1 MKIMTRITRI
11 FQILIA
17 LYLVFFNISTL
28 YLTTFAMT
36 FAESE
41 IAIIEPEIE
50 LTRPQ
55 TPAIS
60 ATAAIVIDAESG
72 FILYEKNI
80 HEPRYPASI
89 VKIMTALLAL
99 EQYGTRLDERV
110 SFSRNAVYTLPPN
123 SSHIA
128 MNAYET
134 LSMEDALYALM
145 LASANEVANAI
156 AEHISGDIASFVEM
170 MNRRA
175 IALGALNTQFSNP
188 SGLHD
193 TTQVTTAYDMAL
205 ITREALHH
213 PKFSE
218 LISTV
223 RHDIQPTERQ
233 PQVRELLNSNRM
245 IRTGQHFN
253 ENVIGGKPGFTTP
266 AQHTL
271 TTYAE
276 KDGRSLIVVTLQGE
290 GARLYTDTRD
300 LLNYAFAIPYVE
312 KQIFGGN
319 EYAKT
324 IPVYTDWS
332 SRRTFVGDVRLV
344 VPEDVYLTL
353 PLGFD
358 VEELEHQIV
367 TPSRLVIPVQENDS
381 IGRIV
386 YSMRG
391 ISMGDIDLK
400 AANSV
405 LAPIEEIV
413 EDIILPEHY
422 PGITYATGH
431 YDFLTINLEELAEN
445 YYLSIILPLV
455 IFFSGLLFSIGIF
468 KMRRLKRQTKLGRY
482 SVIGSQIY
490 RYRR

>member
-1 MKIMTRITRI
+1 MERITGI
-11 FQILIA
+11 FQIVIA

-28 YLTTFAMT
+28 YATTISET
-36 FAESE
+36 EAEL
-41 IAIIEPEIE
+41 E
-50 LTRPQ
+50 LTRPNP
-55 TPAIS
+55 PALS
-60 ATAAIVIDAESG
+60 ATSAIVIDAQSG
-72 FILYEKNI
+72 FILHEKNI
-80 HEPRYPASI
+80 HTPLYPASI
-89 VKIMTALLAL
+89 VKVMTALLAL
-99 EQYGTRLDERV
+99 EQYGTRLDERI

-156 AEHISGDIASFVEM
+156 AEHISGDIPSFVDM

-175 IALGALNTQFSNP
+175 IALGAINTQFGNP

-193 TTQVTTAYDMAL
+193 PIQVTTAYDMAL
-205 ITREALHH
+205 ITKEALRY
-213 PKFSE
+213 PKFRE

-223 RHDIQPTERQ
+223 RHDIEPTERQ
-233 PQVRELLNSNRM
+233 PLVRELLNSNRM

-271 TTYAE
+271 VTYAE
-276 KDGRSLIVVTLQGE
+276 KDGRALIVVTMQGE
-290 GARLYTDTRD
+290 GGRLYTDTRD

-312 KQIFGGN
+312 QQIFSIN

-324 IPVYTDWS
+324 LPVYTNWS
-332 SRRTFVGDVRLV
+332 SQREFIGEVQLV
-344 VPEDVYLTL
+344 VPEDVFLTL

-358 VEELEHQIV
+358 VAELEQQILV
-367 TPSRLVIPVQENDS
+367 PGRLVIPVQENDY

-391 ISMGDIDLK
+391 IPMGDIELK
-400 AANSV
+400 ALNAV
-405 LAPIEEIV
+405 LAPIEEPDEPIESYSEIV
-413 EDIILPEHY
+413 Y
-422 PGITYATGH
+422 VTGGD
-431 YDFLTINLEELAEN
+431 YEFPSFNLEELAEN
-445 YYLSIILPLV
+445 YYLSIILPLI

-468 KMRRLKRQTKLGRY
+468 KMRRLKRQSKLGRY
-482 SVIGSQIY
+482 SVIGSHIY